1 MLIQLNV
8 SGKQGG
14 NFKSTQ
20 QMQIKKSKTKNTKNK
35 QEQHQREATTLK
47 NKRFAL
53 KIDKITSS
61 GCKL

>member
-20 QMQIKKSKTKNTKNK
+20 QMQIKKSKTKKKKETTTTKRNNNS
-35 QEQHQREATTLK
+35 EAQKVCT
-47 NKRFAL
+47 
-53 KIDKITSS
+53 
-61 GCKL
+61 

>member
-20 QMQIKKSKTKNTKNK
+20 QMQIKKSKTKNKKETK
-35 QEQHQREATTLK
+35 TIT
-47 NKRFAL
+47 KRSNNSQAQ
-53 KIDKITSS
+53 KVCT
-61 GCKL
+61 